1 MPVPYYGD
9 YPEDHTHILIP
20 FNTFTS
26 DDPSASCTITDLA
39 DADIYVHK
47 DGSTDEIVTDGATV
61 AINFDGITGNH
72 LITIDS
78 SADAAYSTGSEYTVR
93 IEGTT
98 IDGATIN
105 AWVGAFSIERSG
117 GVLALIK
124 GGAVKVDVDT
134 IKTQAVTCGAG
145 VTIRADVGAA
155 AAPGAANGM
164 FIGGANAATTVASFS
179 CTGQLDAGSVVVDA
193 GMDIVGALSA
203 NSLLID
209 TTTTLTG
216 NVALNGTLGV
226 AGATTLA
233 SLSIT
238 NQLDA
243 GNLLVD
249 GTTVLTGTVGT
260 GALTAASV
268 SVTGQLDAGNVLVDG
283 TTVLTGTTTLTGN
296 VMMSNGL
303 SISNATG
310 DGHGVAISGN
320 GSGDGIFVIAGDTG
334 HGIETRGG
342 GTSGCGIF
350 AEAAT
355 EGDGIYALGKGT
367 DEHGILAVG
376 GDTTG
381 DGIHAEAATEGD
393 GIYALGK
400 GTAEHGILAVGGDVS
415 GDGIHA
421 NATAG
426 NGNGMSLVKHGTG
439 VDLDADI
446 TGDITG
452 SLSGS
457 VASVTGNVDGDV
469 SGNVDGTVAGVTPA
483 TAANVNT
490 QVLDVLNT
498 DTFAE
503 PGDEIPT
510 STTTLVDKIGYLY
523 KFMRNKIETTATK
536 INVYNDAGDNID
548 HTSTISDDDTT
559 FTRGEF
565 GAGE

>member
-26 DDPSASCTITDLA
+26 DDPSASYTITDLA
-39 DADIYVHK
+39 DADIHVHK

-233 SLSIT
+233 SM
-238 NQLDA
+238 
-243 GNLLVD
+243 
-249 GTTVLTGTVGT
+249 
-260 GALTAASV
+260 